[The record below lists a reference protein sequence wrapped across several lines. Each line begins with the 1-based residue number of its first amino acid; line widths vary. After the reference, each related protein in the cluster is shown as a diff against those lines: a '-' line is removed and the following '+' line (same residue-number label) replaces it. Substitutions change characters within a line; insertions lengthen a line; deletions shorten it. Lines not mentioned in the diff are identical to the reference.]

1 MRSRCLVADGRYP
14 LLFSSSP
21 GSLMSQFLS
30 HLETFSIVWH
40 FVLLNICIVSSLRM
54 AFITESL
61 FRSWREKD
69 WLSDFSAD
77 NTSLCWWFTQCLLR
91 LLTECFDPHRG
102 CSLRVALLTQ
112 ADLPFRVEHFQDG
125 AEHGQTSSHRTW
137 GQKFRFLS
145 ANLEPKAFSTFG
157 PNPSF
162 T

>member
-1 MRSRCLVADGRYP
+1 MEDILASSLLPQAPSCPSFCPTSKHFQLFDT
-14 LLFSSSP
+14 LFSVYVR
-21 GSLMSQFLS
+21 
-30 HLETFSIVWH
+30 I
-40 FVLLNICIVSSLRM
+40 ISSLRM

-69 WLSDFSAD
+69 WSYDFSAD
-77 NTSLCWWFTQCLLR
+77 NTSLCRWFTQYPLR

-157 PNPSF
+157 PNPLF